1 MPQTIRR
8 QDREALA
15 RVCVQQMGAKMRVL
29 RTNLSP
35 GMILDSDAMDRQGR
49 MLISAN
55 TELTDRLLEVLETT
69 LIPILHVTD
78 DSFEEHNCA
87 PELPPLTREQER
99 EITGRF
105 RHVNLDDDFARAV
118 FEECLNH
125 ARECSATDPKAT
137 E

>member
-1 MPQTIRR
+1 
-8 QDREALA
+8 
-15 RVCVQQMGAKMRVL
+15 MRVL

-35 GMILDSDAMDRQGR
+35 GMILDASAMDRAGR
-49 MLISAN
+49 MLISAK
-55 TELTDRLLEVLETT
+55 TELTDRLLEILETAR
-69 LIPILHVTD
+69 IPIVYVTD

-87 PELPPLTREQER
+87 PKLPPLTKEQER

-118 FEECLNH
+118 FDECLNH
-125 ARECSATDPKAT
+125 ARKCNAQDPEAT